1 MRLTEKFDKKTDMVT
16 HFGKDLGWK
25 PEKLEFVNAIK
36 AGGYQTADNSDED
49 PYPEPVKRLHM
60 TIEKQS
66 ASLEEMYYWCLDF
79 LRSDLGYPM
88 IEKIYDVFSASESSA
103 QFGNTGQKQT
113 IQQDKA
119 SQYLQYIGQFV
130 KQLFQLVRELRVI
143 DEKLQPYKDW
153 KESKSAD
160 ITLKQVF
167 SQFAEGTPQNPSPD
181 TVYQLAQRIGYT
193 VLPDLFFNTHI
204 YNIKEVDRE
213 VDSGQTKEFNKQV
226 RTVLKRKLYQFLNW
240 KEKTERELY
249 HRRKFLLQ
257 YLRQHW
263 KIIQLYM
270 SWVKPY
276 IRTARRLASN
286 PNHLESPEIINAFD
300 TTRLEIEVLAK
311 KPHSMSKNDG
321 HYRCVLLN
329 FKYTTQPKLTY
340 DQRFQSQAVAHT
352 GKCTLTFRS
361 YGWHD
366 ADIDAYR
373 KMRDRQDI
381 DMLKALDEHISG
393 AFDYLGEE
401 FEEYLAEAHEEF
413 TTEKKSENE
422 KKKEKEAEDAR
433 ELFKQKNK
441 YRKWGPLE
449 PFLSMGEGLEELA
462 KSFFSA
468 SKADKK
474 KMEKEEPKT
483 GDDKKKGKAGGK
495 AAKDMGILYTV
506 YKKSHQLLSW

>member
-1 MRLTEKFDKKTDMVT
+1 MRLDEKFAKKTDYIK
-16 HFGKDLGWK
+16 HFGEELGWK
-25 PEKLEFVNAIK
+25 PEQLEFVNAIK
-36 AGGYQTADNSDED
+36 AGGYQTADNSDEN
-49 PYPEPVKRLHM
+49 PYPEPIKRLKL

-66 ASLEEMYYWCLDF
+66 ASLEETYYWCLDF
-79 LRSDLGYPM
+79 LRTELGFPM
-88 IEKIYDVFSASESSA
+88 VEKIYDIFSASESSA
-103 QFGNTGQKQT
+103 QFGNTGQKQS
-113 IQQDKA
+113 IQQDRA

-153 KESKSAD
+153 RKSKSAD

-167 SQFAEGTPQNPSPD
+167 TQFAEGSPQNPSPD

-204 YNIKEVDRE
+204 YDLKKVDQEVDN
-213 VDSGQTKEFNKQV
+213 GQTKEFNKQV

-240 KEKTERELY
+240 KEKTEKELY

-270 SWVKPY
+270 SWIKPY

-300 TTRLEIEVLAK
+300 TTKLEIEVLAK
-311 KPHSMSKNDG
+311 KPIDMKKNDG
-321 HYRCVLLN
+321 HYSCVLLN
-329 FKYTTQPKLTY
+329 FKFTTQPKLTY

-352 GKCTLTFRS
+352 GRCTVTFRS
-361 YGWHD
+361 YGWHES
-366 ADIDAYR
+366 DIEAYR
-373 KMRDRQDI
+373 KMRDREDV
-381 DMLKALDEHISG
+381 DMLKTLDEHISG

-401 FEEYLAEAHEEF
+401 FEKYLEEAQEEF
-413 TTEKKSENE
+413 TTEKKSEE
-422 KKKEKEAEDAR
+422 KKKKEKGAQEAKD
-433 ELFKQKNK
+433 LLNKKHK

-449 PFLSMGEGLEELA
+449 PFLNMGDGLEELA

-468 SKADKK
+468 PKADKS
-474 KMEKEEPKT
+474 KMKSEPSKT
-483 GDDKKKGKAGGK
+483 GDKEKKKKAGGN
-495 AAKDMGILYTV
+495 AAKSMGVLYTV
-506 YKKSHQLLSW
+506 YKKSHQHLAW